1 MKRTLKYALS
11 ATLCF
16 GVVAPVLA
24 QGRPVPPDVSETHWA
39 YDALK
44 ELFNK
49 GLLKGYPDGLF
60 RGPRPASRYEMAYA
74 LHSLYDYLMKLH
86 NGQQRQIDDLI
97 ARLAKVE
104 GRPGGGTDHSADIR
118 AIRDELARMKNQ
130 ADEVAKWKPEID
142 NLKRMASTF
151 ERELSRL
158 GVDVEQ
164 MKKDLSSLGGRM
176 DELEKRLNVQVN
188 GTVDF
193 VTVMGKTQSGNFPI
207 TVDGRMPGRVP
218 GFPVNAGGLFNS
230 ASAFHEAAFTMKGT
244 NKEGP
249 KWQGT
254 FVYGNMLSAPGV
266 VNGLFVDGMG
276 NQSGVTAGAAFTEG
290 AGDLYIQDLN
300 ITFDAS
306 VLGNSTAVKI
316 GRLGYKISPYVFQ
329 RADNTPYFKNDRWD
343 SGEHILTGGV
353 FGFKFGGLNVDV
365 FGGRTLGNQSM
376 NGNEI
381 SPIFAGQL
389 GSVTAGG
396 ARPTGYTG
404 FSAATL
410 PIDLVM
416 GLNVNVPLS
425 DKGKINLAY
434 VYNKS
439 RTQLYNATPNQV
451 NAVDV
456 MGASL
461 DYKFGDVKLEA
472 GYAKSMLKW
481 DDQGIGLSGGTKFDN
496 NNAAVH
502 AKLGYFKEKWGLNA
516 GYRNIGPNFGAPG
529 AWGRIGLWW
538 NPTDIEGF
546 DVGGYFK
553 LSDDITLS
561 ASGEFAKGLGKTVT
575 TPGGP
580 VAGLATNDKITS
592 LKAGM
597 DWHFSPN
604 WNLMLGYERVEWDMA
619 ALTVKPNENWFR
631 AGLGYRLSDNAK
643 LSLLAEFSD
652 VNSKGVGYFNP
663 FPGQPRAQGAFITSQ
678 LSAKF

>member
-74 LHSLYDYLMKLH
+74 LHSLYDYLMKLN

-97 ARLAKVE
+97 ARLGRVE
-104 GRPGGGTDHSADIR
+104 SRPQTGADHSADIR

-130 ADEVAKWKPEID
+130 NDEMAKWKPEID

-164 MKKDLSSLGGRM
+164 MKKDLSGLSGRM

-188 GTVDF
+188 GTIDF
-193 VTVMGKTQSGNFPI
+193 VTISGKGQSGNQPI
-207 TVDGRMPGRVP
+207 TVDGRLPGMVP
-218 GFPVNAGGLFNS
+218 GFPINRSGLITG
-230 ASAFHEAAFTMKGT
+230 ATAFHEAAITMKGT

-254 FVYGNMLSAPGV
+254 FVYGNMLSAPAV
-266 VNGLFVDGMG
+266 TNGLFHDGFG
-276 NQSGVTAGAAFTEG
+276 TQGTITAGAAYQEG

-300 ITFDAS
+300 VSFDAS
-306 VLGNSTAVKI
+306 ILGNNTSVKI

-329 RADNTPYFKNDRWD
+329 RGDNTPYFKNDRWD
-343 SGEHILTGGV
+343 SGEHVLTGGV
-353 FGFKFGGLNVDV
+353 AGFKFGGVNLDL
-365 FGGRTLGNQSM
+365 FFGRTSGNQSV
-376 NGNEI
+376 NGVEI
-381 SPIFAGQL
+381 SPVFAGQL
-389 GSVTAGG
+389 GSVLAGG
-396 ARPTGYTG
+396 ARPTGYGG

-410 PIDLVM
+410 MVDRVL
-416 GLNVNVPLS
+416 GANVNVPLS
-425 DKGKINLAY
+425 DKGNINLSY
-434 VYNKS
+434 IINRS
-439 RTQLYNATPNQV
+439 NTTLYAGTANQV

-456 MGASL
+456 MAATAN
-461 DYKFGDVKLEA
+461 YKFGSLAVEG
-472 GYAKSMLKW
+472 GYSKSVLKNFNK
-481 DDQGIGLSGGTKFDN
+481 SRFDSD
-496 NNAAVH
+496 NAAVF
-502 AKLGYFKEKWGLNA
+502 AKAKYSNDKWGLYA
-516 GYRNIGPNFGAPG
+516 GYRNIGPNFGAAG
-529 AWGRIGLWW
+529 AWGRIGMWW
-538 NPTDIEGF
+538 NPTDIEGLN
-546 DVGGYFK
+546 VGGHFK
-553 LSDDITLS
+553 LNEDLTLS
-561 ASGEFAKGLGKTVT
+561 ASGEFLKGLGKTVT
-575 TPGGP
+575 TPGGA
-580 VAGLATNDKITS
+580 VAGLGKDDKINS
-592 LKAGM
+592 FKAGL

-604 WNLMLGYERVEWDMA
+604 WNLMLGYERVEWDMD

-631 AGLGYRLSDNAK
+631 AGVGYRLSDNAK
-643 LSLLAEFSD
+643 LSLLAEISD
-652 VNSKGVGYFNP
+652 VDAKGVGYFNP
-663 FPGQPRAQGAFITSQ
+663 FPGMGRAKGAFVTSQ